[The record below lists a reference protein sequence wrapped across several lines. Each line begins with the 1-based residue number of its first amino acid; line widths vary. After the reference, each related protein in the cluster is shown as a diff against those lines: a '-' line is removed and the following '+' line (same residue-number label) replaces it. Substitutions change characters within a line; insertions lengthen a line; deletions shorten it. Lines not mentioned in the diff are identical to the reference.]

1 MMTRLEAEANP
12 DGESGWNILLQ
23 YGCFEFVD
31 LSASAL

>member
-12 DGESGWNILLQ
+12 DGKSGRKILSQ
-23 YGCFEFVD
+23 DGCLEFVD